1 MERVICGSLNENKH
15 MKSATFRRFLF
26 SFTLTND
33 TFSKRG
39 TFKGGESQ
47 IPNLDRA
54 SGARDED
61 VVTLQVS
68 VDDGRRSR
76 VQEVKPFQDL
86 STPTLEQ
93 LELHLLESLQVAVNK
108 QRGARLNR
116 AFPKQIKTL
125 NEEKV
130 P

>member
-1 MERVICGSLNENKH
+1 
-15 MKSATFRRFLF
+15 MKSATFGRYLCL
-26 SFTLTND
+26 FTLTND

-39 TFKGGESQ
+39 TFKSGESQ

-54 SGARDED
+54 CGARDED
-61 VVTLQVS
+61 VVTLQVP

-93 LELHLLESLQVAVNK
+93 L
-108 QRGARLNR
+108 
-116 AFPKQIKTL
+116 
-125 NEEKV
+125 
-130 P
+130 

>member
-1 MERVICGSLNENKH
+1 MEKAGLGRCLH
-15 MKSATFRRFLF
+15 L
-26 SFTLTND
+26 FTLTND

-39 TFKGGESQ
+39 TFKRGESQ
-47 IPNLDRA
+47 ISDLDRA

-76 VQEVKPFQDL
+76 VQEVKPFEDL

-93 LELHLLESLQVAVNK
+93 L
-108 QRGARLNR
+108 
-116 AFPKQIKTL
+116 
-125 NEEKV
+125 
-130 P
+130 

>member
-1 MERVICGSLNENKH
+1 MWSLKDII
-15 MKSATFRRFLF
+15 SAKLGRYLCL
-26 SFTLTND
+26 FTLTND

-39 TFKGGESQ
+39 TFKSGETQ

-61 VVTLQVS
+61 VVTLQVP

-86 STPTLEQ
+86 STPALEQ
-93 LELHLLESLQVAVNK
+93 L
-108 QRGARLNR
+108 
-116 AFPKQIKTL
+116 
-125 NEEKV
+125 
-130 P
+130 